1 MKKKKFL
8 SNKKNFSIFL
18 RIRKFISIDDQRVI
32 QVFLKVCNELNIK
45 SFGYMHY
52 KFSRFIVG
60 IRYLCFDNFLVWSDY
75 FKKKL
80 IEVNKNYKY
89 KKIFISGLRKKN
101 YKKDTNENK
110 INILYIIDL
119 DLKFKSTSDL
129 LKKLN
134 KKKH

>member
-1 MKKKKFL
+1 MLSFFYPLITLILLFFSRNKNLRTTYEILHKKE
-8 SNKKNFSIFL
+8 KKNFYQIKKIFHFL
-18 RIRKFISIDDQRVI
+18 RIKKFISIDDQRVI

-89 KKIFISGLRKKN
+89 KKNF
-101 YKKDTNENK
+101 YKW
-110 INILYIIDL
+110 
-119 DLKFKSTSDL
+119 TS
-129 LKKLN
+129 
-134 KKKH
+134 